1 MKSRRLFNIRP
12 FLILLFLCSLT
23 LCFGLSHLSLTKASI
38 RWETLATAQ
47 SLDANQL
54 VQKGI
59 EYYQSGDYQNAIEP
73 WQTALTRYQETNK
86 KANAAIVLE
95 NLARVYQHLNQSE
108 QALTYWERAIA
119 YYHQIKDN
127 QQVARLLV
135 EQAQTYTSLGQPRAA
150 IALLCSPFP
159 EDCSRDSALAI
170 ARTTQDTQTEAAALG
185 SLGEAYRKRGDYKSA
200 IDYLQASL
208 RITEKINNPAYQTS
222 TLNNLG
228 NTYISLANVH
238 YRRANSATVR
248 GDSIAAEK
256 LKKEALNY
264 DTQALNTFQQSLE
277 LARTQND
284 PLGQMRSLLNSITP
298 EYRTQS
304 TSPSLKPALSLL
316 ETLPDSRDKVYAAI
330 DLAHLLQRPPL
341 LNEIYSKAQC
351 FKSEFQSQ
359 ATALLQQGLT
369 IAQQIHDNRAKSFA
383 LGELGHRY
391 ECNQNYQQ
399 ALNLTQQARLAA
411 DQDLLA
417 KDSLY
422 LWEWQAGRIFKALRQ
437 EDNAIKAYER
447 AIATLESIRGD
458 ILIANRD
465 VQFDFRDTVD
475 PIYREFVELKLELAS
490 LSSTPTEE
498 KKKTLNTVLNTVDS
512 LKLAELQDYFGSD
525 CVLTALNSERVDLV
539 GENTATAVFSSII
552 LPDRTAIILS
562 LPKGEKR
569 LTWINKDRE
578 SLREEINN
586 FRRGLESF
594 FTQYNPQPAQKI
606 YDWIIRPFA
615 ADLDQAQIKTLVFV
629 QDGILRSV
637 PMTALHDGEKFLVQK
652 YAIATTPTLTLTDPT
667 TLNREKLRA
676 LALGLTKPATIDG
689 HSFPA
694 LPNVSV
700 ELSEVKTLIPGS
712 KELLNDD
719 FTRSRLQQELNQT
732 VYPIIHIATHG
743 EFGGDPENTF
753 IVTGNNEKLTITEL
767 DAMLRRVSRRPEP
780 VELLTLTACQT
791 AAGDDRA
798 ALGLAG
804 VAVQAGARSALAS
817 LWFINDAATAKI
829 ATNFYTNLRDFN
841 VNKAEALRTAQVSL
855 IKAGGKTAHPAYWA
869 AFIMIGNWL

>member
-1 MKSRRLFNIRP
+1 LENI
-12 FLILLFLCSLT
+12 
-23 LCFGLSHLSLTKASI
+23 
-38 RWETLATAQ
+38 ATAQ

-54 VQKGI
+54 VQQGI
-59 EYYQSGDYQNAIEP
+59 KYYKTGDYENAIEP
-73 WQTALTRYQETNK
+73 WQTALTRYQETNNP
-86 KANAAIVLE
+86 ANAAIVNE
-95 NLARVYQHLNQSE
+95 NLARVYQQLNQSE

-119 YYHQIKDN
+119 YYRQIKDN
-127 QQVARLLV
+127 QQVGRLLV

-359 ATALLQQGLT
+359 ATVLLQQAVT

-422 LWEWQAGRIFKALRQ
+422 LWEWQAGRIFTALRQ

-512 LKLAELQDYFGSD
+512 LKLAELQDYFGTD
-525 CVLTALNSERVDLV
+525 CVLTALNQERVDLV

-552 LPDRTAIILS
+552 LPDRTAIIVS
-562 LPKGEKR
+562 LPNGEKR

-615 ADLDQAQIKTLVFV
+615 ADLEQAQIKTLVFI

-637 PMTALHDGEKFLVQK
+637 PMAALHDGEKFLVQK

-676 LALGLTKPATIDG
+676 LALGLTKSATIDG
-689 HSFPA
+689 RSFQA
-694 LPNVSV
+694 LANVSV
-700 ELSEVKTLIPGS
+700 ELSKVKTLIPGS
-712 KELLNDD
+712 KELLDGE

-732 VYPIIHIATHG
+732 VYPLIHIATHG
-743 EFGGDPENTF
+743 QFGGDPENTF

-817 LWFINDAATAKI
+817 LWFINDAATAQI
-829 ATNFYTNLRDFN
+829 ATNFYTNLRDSN

-855 IKAGGKTAHPAYWA
+855 IEAGGKNAHPAHWA

>member
-1 MKSRRLFNIRP
+1 L
-12 FLILLFLCSLT
+12 
-23 LCFGLSHLSLTKASI
+23 GLSHVRLIIGSVSLENI
-38 RWETLATAQ
+38 ATAQ

-54 VQKGI
+54 VQQGI
-59 EYYQSGDYQNAIEP
+59 KYYKSGDYENAIEP
-73 WQTALTRYQETNK
+73 WQTALTHYQETNNP
-86 KANAAIVLE
+86 ANAAIVNE
-95 NLARVYQHLNQSE
+95 NLARVYQQLNQSE
-108 QALTYWERAIA
+108 QALTYWEGAIA
-119 YYHQIKDN
+119 YYRQIKDN
-127 QQVARLLV
+127 QQVGRLLV

-185 SLGEAYRKRGDYKSA
+185 SLGEAYRLRGDYKSA
-200 IDYLQASL
+200 INYLQASL
-208 RITEKINNPAYQTS
+208 RIIEEINNPAYQTS

-284 PLGQMRSLLNSITP
+284 PLGQMRSLLNAITP

-304 TSPSLKPALSLL
+304 TSPSLQQALLLL

-341 LNEIYSKAQC
+341 LNETYSKAQC

-359 ATALLQQGLT
+359 ATALLQQGVT
-369 IAQQIHDNRAKSFA
+369 IAQQIHDNRAQSFA

-490 LSSTPTEE
+490 LSSTPADD
-498 KKKTLNTVLNTVDS
+498 KKNTLNTVLNTVDS
-512 LKLAELQDYFGSD
+512 LKLAELQDYFGTD

-552 LPDRTAIILS
+552 LPDRTAIIVS
-562 LPKGEKR
+562 LPNGEKR
-569 LTWINKDRE
+569 LAWINKDRE

-594 FTQYNPQPAQKI
+594 FNHYNPQPAQKI

-615 ADLDQAQIKTLVFV
+615 ADLEQGQIKTLVFI

-637 PMTALHDGEKFLVQK
+637 PMAALNDGEKFLVQK

-676 LALGLTKPATIDG
+676 LGLGLTKSATIDG
-689 HSFPA
+689 RSFQA
-694 LPNVSV
+694 LANVSV
-700 ELSEVKTLIPGS
+700 ELSKVKTLIPGS
-712 KELLNDD
+712 KELLDGE

-732 VYPIIHIATHG
+732 VYPLIHIATHG
-743 EFGGDPENTF
+743 QFGGDPENTF
-753 IVTGNNEKLTITEL
+753 IVTGNKEKLTITEL
-767 DAMLRRVSRRPEP
+767 DGMLRNVSRRPEP

-817 LWFINDAATAKI
+817 LWFIDDATTAQI
-829 ATNFYTNLRDFN
+829 ATDFYANLRDFSI
-841 VNKAEALRTAQVSL
+841 NKAEALRTAQVSL
-855 IKAGGKTAHPAYWA
+855 IEAGGRTAHPAYWA
-869 AFIMIGNWL
+869 AFILIGNWL